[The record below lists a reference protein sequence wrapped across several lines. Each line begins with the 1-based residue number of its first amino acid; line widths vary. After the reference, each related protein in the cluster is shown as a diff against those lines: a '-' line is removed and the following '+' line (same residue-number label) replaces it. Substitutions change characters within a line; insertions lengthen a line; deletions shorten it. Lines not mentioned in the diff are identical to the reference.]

1 MNNNILK
8 EIKALPPLP
17 ESVIEVNRIC
27 SNPEGTIADLAKAI
41 KKDPIATAT
50 ILKAAN
56 SPMYGL
62 KEIKT
67 VENAIAMFGKAT
79 TKAFILQMAVK
90 SSFESNLSP
99 YDLSFDDFSNIS
111 QKRAFLMT
119 KWYGGIDFHMLNILA
134 TSTLLGNIGQIVIAK
149 EILKSDK
156 LVEFKDKI
164 LSDENSIEEIEIEYM
179 NTTAIEVTSKILE
192 CWKLEKLLVDSLK
205 YSVSLDSLKEADDIS
220 YPYALANYAVFKAI
234 DGLGNTNEEELEELL
249 NLLEENNLNSEQFKE
264 IVLLIK

>member
-1 MNNNILK
+1 MNDNILK

-99 YDLSFDDFSNIS
+99 YNLSFEDFSNIS
-111 QKRAFLMT
+111 QKRAFVMT
-119 KWYGGIDFHMLNILA
+119 KWYSNINFQMLNILA
-134 TSTLLGNIGQIVIAK
+134 TTTLLGNIGQIVIAK
-149 EILKSDK
+149 ELLKSDK
-156 LVEFKDKI
+156 CNEFKNKVA
-164 LSDENSIEEIEIEYM
+164 SKEYMIEELEKEYM
-179 NTTAIEVTSKILE
+179 DITSTDVTAKILE
-192 CWKLEKLLVDSLK
+192 FWKLEKLLVDSLK
-205 YSVSLDSLKEADDIS
+205 YSVSKESLQEADEETL
-220 YPYALANYAVFKAI
+220 PYAVANYAVFKAI
-234 DGLGNTNEEELEELL
+234 DGLGNTDEEELDDICETLVEYKLDPDL
-249 NLLEENNLNSEQFKE
+249 FKE

>member
-99 YDLSFDDFSNIS
+99 YNLSFDDFSNIA
-111 QKRAFLMT
+111 QKRAFVMT
-119 KWYGGIDFHMLNILA
+119 KWYANINFQMLNILA
-134 TSTLLGNIGQIVIAK
+134 TTTLLANIGQIVIAK
-149 EILKSDK
+149 ELLKNDK
-156 LVEFKDKI
+156 CNEFKEKI
-164 LSDENSIEEIEIEYM
+164 SAEEYLIEELEKEYM
-179 NTTAIEVTSKILE
+179 DITATEVTAKILE
-192 CWKLEKLLVDSLK
+192 YWKLEKLLVDSLK
-205 YSVSLDSLKEADDIS
+205 YSISKESVNEADEETK
-220 YPYALANYAVFKAI
+220 PYALANYAVFKAI
-234 DGLGNTNEEELEELL
+234 DGLGRTDDEEMEEITEMLT
-249 NLLEENNLNSEQFKE
+249 ENGLDADLFRE
-264 IVLLIK
+264 IVLLVK